1 MLASFSLGVCDYCVV
16 VVICHVTSVLLFLL
30 AQSPHA
36 EAETSMLVLCCVVF
50 TVELLSQWLWAQQWQ
65 VSGVTVPSVWPRG
78 PSAVQVTSALIWLIS
93 LMSLFL
99 GGPTNKCDL
108 NRQEPDGF
116 ALQEQKTQISWQLL
130 TYIQLKLAHSFI
142 YCVRQHEH
150 THRQTEQMWWHTY
163 FYVKWTA

>member
-1 MLASFSLGVCDYCVV
+1 MLASFSLGVCNYCVV

-36 EAETSMLVLCCVVF
+36 EAETFMLVLCF
-50 TVELLSQWLWAQQWQ
+50 TVELLSQWLWAQRWQ
-65 VSGVTVPSVWPRG
+65 VTGVTVPSVWPRG

-150 THRQTEQMWWHTY
+150 IHTDKRNKCDDTLTFMSNEQRS
-163 FYVKWTA
+163 

>member
-1 MLASFSLGVCDYCVV
+1 
-16 VVICHVTSVLLFLL
+16 
-30 AQSPHA
+30 
-36 EAETSMLVLCCVVF
+36 
-50 TVELLSQWLWAQQWQ
+50 
-65 VSGVTVPSVWPRG
+65 
-78 PSAVQVTSALIWLIS
+78 
-93 LMSLFL
+93 MSLFL

-150 THRQTEQMWWHTY
+150 THTQTNGTNVMTHLLLCQMNSVVNIIHLTHSCLN
-163 FYVKWTA
+163 T